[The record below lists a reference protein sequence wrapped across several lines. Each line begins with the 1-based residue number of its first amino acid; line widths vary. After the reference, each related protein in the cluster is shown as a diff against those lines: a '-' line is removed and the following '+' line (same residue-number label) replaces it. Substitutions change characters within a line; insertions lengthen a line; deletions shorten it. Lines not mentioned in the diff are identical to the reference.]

1 LAPRARR
8 GPLGLVVLALLLV
21 PASSAP
27 ESPPRFGIGFSPARW
42 MPHLAALDPVEIWA
56 DAFGDL
62 RGIAVDGQGNVFVA
76 DRARGAV
83 TRIAPDGTRTRVAS
97 GLDRPVGLAFD
108 PLGRLLIAEERA
120 GRVVRLEPSG
130 RPTVLVSRIKQPRWL
145 ATLPDGALFISARR
159 LTRDTDPEP
168 DDESAEPAGILQ
180 VTPTGPLRAS
190 SPPPRSCRRRPRGAA
205 ASAGWRASSSRSR
218 SSPTARPAPLNPSG
232 GLTRSPGPWASRA
245 IAWGPSISRP
255 GSWIFTT
262 TTPGAPS
269 PSSIPWAP

>member
-1 LAPRARR
+1 MAPRARR
-8 GPLGLVVLALLLV
+8 WPLGLVVLALLLV

-56 DAFGDL
+56 DGFGDL

-76 DRARGAV
+76 DRARGSV

-108 PLGRLLIAEERA
+108 PLGRLLIAEEKA

-145 ATLPDGALFISARR
+145 ATLPDGTLFLSARR

-168 DDESAEPAGILQ
+168 DDESAEPEVILQ
-180 VTPTGPLRAS
+180 LTPTGQLRVFAD
-190 SPPPRSCRRRPRGAA
+190 GFKH
-205 ASAGWRASSSRSR
+205 
-218 SSPTARPAPLNPSG
+218 LQ
-232 GLTRSPGPWASRA
+232 GLVAT
-245 IAWGPSISRP
+245 
-255 GSWIFTT
+255 
-262 TTPGAPS
+262 
-269 PSSIPWAP
+269 